1 MVIPVTHSASLRLHH
16 IVALY
21 IASVLGCGILI
32 LPGLSAELAGPASLI
47 SWIII
52 IILALPMALT
62 MGLLSAKYPNDGGV
76 SYFVSLAFNP
86 LVGSL
91 IGWFFLLSGVIGVP
105 VLALTGSGYIC
116 AALGYPETIRILFAS
131 AIIALGLI
139 LNYFG
144 MRVTSQVQMLV
155 VLCTILILVWAF
167 FGSFREVADIHFHPF
182 FPHGWYSIGQ
192 ATTLLFWS
200 YIGWEAVTHI
210 AEEFEDPER
219 DVVRGTLI
227 ASAIIGILYF
237 STAYVIVGT
246 HTYGPGLS
254 DISLLYLIGMGFGKF
269 GALFT
274 GITALFV
281 CIAPSIAYIS
291 AASRLSFSLAASGY
305 APSYMGR
312 LSPRYYT
319 HVGGL
324 WFLSVCFAIILLIY
338 STDLV
343 SLGMLIQLPNA
354 TFILTYIG
362 GCAAGVILLKESRAG
377 VIISGVSLVMTS
389 LIFVFVS
396 WAVVFP
402 VTITLVWGLFLF
414 IWKKRDRLISK

>member
-1 MVIPVTHSASLRLHH
+1 MIIPVTHSASLRLHH

-21 IASVLGCGILI
+21 VASVLGCGILI

-47 SWIII
+47 SWLII

-86 LVGSL
+86 TIGSL
-91 IGWFFLLSGVIGVP
+91 IGWFFLLSGIIGVP

-116 AALGYPETIRILFAS
+116 AALGYPETARVLLA
-131 AIIALGLI
+131 AVIIALGLI

-144 MRVTSQVQMLV
+144 MRITSQIQMIV
-155 VLCTILILVWAF
+155 VLCTILILIGAF
-167 FGSFREVADIHFHPF
+167 FGSFREVAYSNFYPF
-182 FPHGWYSIGQ
+182 IPYGWYSIGQ

-210 AEEFEDPER
+210 AEEFKDPER

-227 ASAIIGILYF
+227 ASAIIGALYF
-237 STAYVIVGT
+237 ITAYVIVGT

-254 DISLLYLIGMGFGKF
+254 DISLLYLIGMAFGEF

-305 APSYMGR
+305 APSYLGR

-324 WFLSVCFAIILLIY
+324 WFLSICFALILLIY
-338 STDLV
+338 STELI

-362 GCAAGVILLKESRAG
+362 GCAAGVVLLKESRSG
-377 VIISGVSLVMTS
+377 VIISGISLVMTS
-389 LIFVFVS
+389 IIFLFVS
-396 WAVVFP
+396 WAVIFP
-402 VTITLVWGLFLF
+402 VAIFLVWGSYFL
-414 IWKKRDRLISK
+414 IWKNRDIFSR